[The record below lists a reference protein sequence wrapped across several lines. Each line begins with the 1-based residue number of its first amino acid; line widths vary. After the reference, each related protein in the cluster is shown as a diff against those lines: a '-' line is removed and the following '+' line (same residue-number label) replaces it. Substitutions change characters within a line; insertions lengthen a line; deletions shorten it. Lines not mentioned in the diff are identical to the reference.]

1 MYEKIV
7 NYFESN
13 LCIENIYFREK
24 YKVWIG
30 WIMVVVLLEIIINN
44 VINNI
49 VDIVCLRII
58 IMSVVSFSMTAIILV
73 FIYVKP
79 IVEIYKKKIK
89 SPTKIDWIAL
99 LMREE
104 ILSAYREV
112 EIEEMEKYLV
122 NICEIQNTESLD
134 IIIDMINE
142 EIKDKYTKENF
153 IEKYFGNIILPIL
166 IFVLTIYFTNI
177 NEKNLGKI
185 LVITIISIISS
196 LFAGYC
202 ITAIRKINVTPN
214 SKKENL
220 LELKRVLMDLKIKW
234 SRE

>member
-166 IFVLTIYFTNI
+166 IFEIGRASCR
-177 NEKNLGKI
+177 E
-185 LVITIISIISS
+185 
-196 LFAGYC
+196 
-202 ITAIRKINVTPN
+202 
-214 SKKENL
+214 
-220 LELKRVLMDLKIKW
+220 RV
-234 SRE
+234 

>member
-153 IEKYFGNIILPIL
+153 IEKYFDNIILPIL

-234 SRE
+234 SRG

>member
-58 IMSVVSFSMTAIILV
+58 IMSVVSFSMTAINLV

-234 SRE
+234 SRG